1 MWYSQQSQL
10 NGLVMRNKLW
20 IVLLGMGLF
29 SCQRSMLNEQK
40 RIDADLESFR
50 SSSQNSS
57 VADVQACWKRDTLLL
72 QLIDS
77 VLVRSNDIKIG
88 FLDLAISRADFAQ
101 QRGLRKP
108 VVSGIV
114 QPSLRRFGKYT
125 MDGVGNFDT
134 QFSTNITKDQI
145 IPENLP
151 DLQIGLQA
159 SWEWDIWGKLA
170 KRKRAS
176 ALRYLA
182 TESGQQW
189 FITSLVSEVAGAYG
203 QLVALD
209 QELEILK
216 TNISIQHKAFELVQ
230 VQKEAGVV
238 NESAVQQLEAQ
249 WLNSRAQEGDVLQQ
263 ITLLE
268 NQIRYYLNKPSAPI
282 HRSKYP
288 FQCALDSTLFT
299 NVQIDQLERR
309 PDIRRAKLA
318 LEGAFEVKESAKLA
332 LKPSIVLSGILGVQG
347 FQPAYLFQLPASM
360 AYQLLGGIT
369 APWINRSALT
379 SEILRSNAQWKSLDL
394 AYQNALINGF
404 LEWDNQ
410 VKSLGYLQRQSQ
422 LKEREV
428 LLTKG
433 SINTVGTL
441 FLTANASYLEVLTAQ
456 QNALRSELELLEIS
470 RKRWMHAIQLY
481 RVLGGGW

>member
-1 MWYSQQSQL
+1 
-10 NGLVMRNKLW
+10 MRNRFW
-20 IVLLGMGLF
+20 ILLLGLGII
-29 SCQRSMLNEQK
+29 SCQSNLSVQNRVNADLDTYRQPNEQ
-40 RIDADLESFR
+40 A
-50 SSSQNSS
+50 S
-57 VADVQACWKRDTLLL
+57 VSDVQACWKRDSLLV

-88 FLDLAISRADFAQ
+88 FLEMAASRADFMY

-108 VVSGIV
+108 VVGGII

-151 DLQIGLQA
+151 DLLIGVQS
-159 SWEWDIWGKLA
+159 SWEWDVWGKLA
-170 KRKRAS
+170 KRKKAS

-189 FITSLVSEVAGAYG
+189 LITSLVAEVAGAYG

-209 QELEILK
+209 QELNILK
-216 TNISIQHKAFELVQ
+216 SNIAIQQKAFELVQ

-249 WLNSRAQEGDVLQQ
+249 LLNSRAQEGDVLQQ
-263 ITLLE
+263 ITVLE
-268 NQIRYYLNKPSAPI
+268 NQIRYYLNKPAGKIMRAS
-282 HRSKYP
+282 YP
-288 FQCALDSTLFT
+288 FQCSLDTAMFAHI
-299 NVQIDQLERR
+299 QIDQLERR
-309 PDIRRAKLA
+309 PDIRQAKLNLSA
-318 LEGAFEVKESAKLA
+318 AFESKESAALA
-332 LKPSIVLSGILGVQG
+332 LKPSIVLSGVLGVQG

-369 APWINRSALT
+369 APWLNRSAIT
-379 SEILRSNAQWKSLDL
+379 ADILRSDAQWKAKDL
-394 AYQNALINGF
+394 AYQNALIQGF
-404 LEWDNQ
+404 LEWDTQ
-410 VKSLGYLQRQSQ
+410 VKSLAYLQRQSL

-433 SINTVGTL
+433 AINTVGTL

-456 QNALRSELELLEIS
+456 QSALRSELDLLEIS
-470 RKRWMHAIQLY
+470 RKRWTHAIQVY

>member
-1 MWYSQQSQL
+1 V
-10 NGLVMRNKLW
+10 N
-20 IVLLGMGLF
+20 
-29 SCQRSMLNEQK
+29 
-40 RIDADLESFR
+40 ADLETYRQTNEGNTVS
-50 SSSQNSS
+50 
-57 VADVQACWKRDTLLL
+57 DVQACWKRDSLLV

-88 FLDLAISRADFAQ
+88 FLEMAASRADFVY
-101 QRGLRKP
+101 QRGLRMP
-108 VVSGIV
+108 TVGGIV

-125 MDGVGNFDT
+125 MDGIGNFDT
-134 QFSTNITKDQI
+134 NFSPNITDDQI
-145 IPENLP
+145 IPKNLP
-151 DLQIGLQA
+151 DLQMGLQS

-170 KRKRAS
+170 KRKKAS

-189 FITSLVSEVAGAYG
+189 LITSLVAEVASAYG
-203 QLVALD
+203 HLIALD
-209 QELEILK
+209 KEMDILK
-216 TNISIQHKAFELVQ
+216 ANIDIQRKAFELVK

-249 WLNSRAQEGDVLQQ
+249 LLNSRAQEGDVLQQ
-263 ITLLE
+263 ITVLE
-268 NQIRYYLNKPSAPI
+268 NQVRYYLNKPGAVI
-282 HRSKYP
+282 KRSPFP
-288 FQCALDSTLFT
+288 FQCSMDSSLFAQ
-299 NVQIDQLERR
+299 VQIDQLERR
-309 PDIRRAKLA
+309 PDIRQAKLNLSA
-318 LEGAFEVKESAKLA
+318 AFESKESAKLA
-332 LKPSIVLSGILGVQG
+332 LKPSVVLSGILGVQG

-369 APWINRSALT
+369 TPWLNRSAI
-379 SEILRSNAQWKSLDL
+379 SADILRTDAQWKVQDL
-394 AYQNALINGF
+394 AYQNALIQGY
-404 LEWDNQ
+404 LEWDTQ

-433 SINTVGTL
+433 AINTVGTL

-456 QNALRSELELLEIS
+456 QNALRSELELLEYS
-470 RKRWMHAIQLY
+470 RKRWTHAIQLY

>member
-1 MWYSQQSQL
+1 MKNKYWL
-10 NGLVMRNKLW
+10 LIIGLA
-20 IVLLGMGLF
+20 LG
-29 SCQRSMLNEQK
+29 SCQKALLNEQK
-40 RIDADLESFR
+40 RVDVDLASYK
-50 SSSQNSS
+50 NPKDNGS
-57 VADVQACWKRDTLLL
+57 VADVQACWKQDTLLL

-88 FLDLAISRADFAQ
+88 FLEMAMARADFSNL
-101 QRGLRKP
+101 RGMRKP
-108 VVSGIV
+108 VVSGLV
-114 QPSLRRFGKYT
+114 QPSLRKFGLYT
-125 MDGVGNFDT
+125 MDGVGNYDT
-134 QFSTNITKDQI
+134 QFSPNITKDQI

-151 DLQIGLQA
+151 DLLLGVQA

-170 KRKRAS
+170 KRIKAS

-189 FITSLVSEVAGAYG
+189 FITSLVADVAGAYG

-209 QELEILK
+209 QELDILK
-216 TNISIQHKAFELVQ
+216 ANIAIQRKAFELVQ

-249 WLNSRAQEGDVLQQ
+249 WLNSRVQEGDVHQQ
-263 ITLLE
+263 ITVLE
-268 NQIRYYLNKPSAPI
+268 NQIRYYLNKPSVPI
-282 HRSKYP
+282 LRSKFP
-288 FQCALDSTLFT
+288 FQCALDSTMFA
-299 NVQIDQLERR
+299 NVKIDQLERR
-309 PDIRRAKLA
+309 SDIRQAKLA
-318 LEGAFEVKESAKLA
+318 LESAFELKESAQLA
-332 LKPSIVLSGILGVQG
+332 LRPSIVLSGILGVQG
-347 FQPAYLFQLPASM
+347 FQPAYLLQLPTSM
-360 AYQLLGGIT
+360 AYQLIGGIT
-369 APWINRSALT
+369 TPWLNRSAIT
-379 SEILRSNAQWKSLDL
+379 SEMLKSNAQWKALDL
-394 AYQNALINGF
+394 AYQNALVKGF
-404 LEWDNQ
+404 LEWDTQ
-410 VKSLGYLQRQSQ
+410 VKSLAYLQKQNQ

-433 SINTVGTL
+433 AVNTVGTL

>member
-1 MWYSQQSQL
+1 MK
-10 NGLVMRNKLW
+10 NRFW
-20 IVLLGMGLF
+20 ILLLGLGII
-29 SCQRSMLNEQK
+29 SCQSNLSVQNRVNADLDTYRQPNEQ
-40 RIDADLESFR
+40 A
-50 SSSQNSS
+50 S
-57 VADVQACWKRDTLLL
+57 VSDVQACWKRDSLLV

-88 FLDLAISRADFAQ
+88 FLETAASRADFVY
-101 QRGLRKP
+101 QRGLRMP
-108 VVSGIV
+108 TVGGVV

-134 QFSTNITKDQI
+134 KFSTNITREQI

-151 DLQIGLQA
+151 DLLIGVQS

-170 KRKRAS
+170 KRKKAS

-189 FITSLVSEVAGAYG
+189 LITSLVAEVASAYG
-203 QLVALD
+203 QLIALD
-209 QELEILK
+209 KEMDILK
-216 TNISIQHKAFELVQ
+216 ANIDIQRKAFELVK

-249 WLNSRAQEGDVLQQ
+249 LLNSRAQEGDVLQQ
-263 ITLLE
+263 ITVLE
-268 NQIRYYLNKPSAPI
+268 NQVRYYLNKPGAVI
-282 HRSKYP
+282 KRSPFP
-288 FQCALDSTLFT
+288 FQCSLDSSLFAH
-299 NVQIDQLERR
+299 VQIDQLERR
-309 PDIRRAKLA
+309 PDIRQAKLNLSA
-318 LEGAFEVKESAKLA
+318 AFESKESAKLA
-332 LKPSIVLSGILGVQG
+332 LKPSVVLSGILGVQG

-360 AYQLLGGIT
+360 AYLLLGGIT
-369 APWINRSALT
+369 TPWLNRSAI
-379 SEILRSNAQWKSLDL
+379 SADILRTDAQWKVQDL
-394 AYQNALINGF
+394 AYQNALIQGY
-404 LEWDNQ
+404 LEWDTQ

-433 SINTVGTL
+433 AINTVGTL

-456 QNALRSELELLEIS
+456 QNALRSELELLEYS
-470 RKRWMHAIQLY
+470 RKRWTHAIQLY

>member
-1 MWYSQQSQL
+1 
-10 NGLVMRNKLW
+10 MRNRFW
-20 IVLLGMGLF
+20 ILLLGLGII
-29 SCQRSMLNEQK
+29 SCQSNLSVQNRVNADLDTYRQPNEQ
-40 RIDADLESFR
+40 A
-50 SSSQNSS
+50 S
-57 VADVQACWKRDTLLL
+57 VSDVQACWKRDSLLV

-88 FLDLAISRADFAQ
+88 FLETAASRADFVY
-101 QRGLRKP
+101 QRGLRMP
-108 VVSGIV
+108 TVGGVV

-134 QFSTNITKDQI
+134 KFSTNITREQI

-151 DLQIGLQA
+151 DLLIGVQS

-170 KRKRAS
+170 KRKKAS

-189 FITSLVSEVAGAYG
+189 LITSLVAEVASAYG
-203 QLVALD
+203 QLIALD
-209 QELEILK
+209 KEMDILK
-216 TNISIQHKAFELVQ
+216 ANIDIQRKAFELVK

-249 WLNSRAQEGDVLQQ
+249 LLNSRAQEGDVLQQ
-263 ITLLE
+263 ITVLE
-268 NQIRYYLNKPSAPI
+268 NQVRYYLNKPGAVI
-282 HRSKYP
+282 KRSPFP
-288 FQCALDSTLFT
+288 FQCSLDSSLFAH
-299 NVQIDQLERR
+299 VQIDQLERR
-309 PDIRRAKLA
+309 PDIRQAKLNLSA
-318 LEGAFEVKESAKLA
+318 AFESKESAKLA
-332 LKPSIVLSGILGVQG
+332 LKPSVVLSGILGVQG

-369 APWINRSALT
+369 TPWLNRSAI
-379 SEILRSNAQWKSLDL
+379 SADILRTDAQWKVQDL
-394 AYQNALINGF
+394 AYQNALIQGY
-404 LEWDNQ
+404 LEWDTQ

-433 SINTVGTL
+433 AINTVGTL

-456 QNALRSELELLEIS
+456 QNALRSELELLEYS
-470 RKRWMHAIQLY
+470 RKRWTHAIQLY

>member
-1 MWYSQQSQL
+1 
-10 NGLVMRNKLW
+10 MRNRFW
-20 IVLLGMGLF
+20 IIVLGLGIV
-29 SCQRSMLNEQK
+29 SCQSNLSVQNRVN
-40 RIDADLESFR
+40 ADLETYR
-50 SSSQNSS
+50 QPNEQAS
-57 VADVQACWKRDTLLL
+57 VSDVQACWKRDSLLV

-88 FLDLAISRADFAQ
+88 FLEMAASRADFVY
-101 QRGLRKP
+101 QRGLRMP
-108 VVSGIV
+108 TVGGVV

-134 QFSTNITKDQI
+134 KFSTNITREQI
-145 IPENLP
+145 IPEHLP
-151 DLQIGLQA
+151 DLLIGVQS

-170 KRKRAS
+170 KRKKAS

-189 FITSLVSEVAGAYG
+189 LITSLVAEVASAYG
-203 QLVALD
+203 QLIALD
-209 QELEILK
+209 KEMDILK
-216 TNISIQHKAFELVQ
+216 ANIDIQRKAFELVK

-249 WLNSRAQEGDVLQQ
+249 LLNSRAQEGDVLQQ
-263 ITLLE
+263 ITVLE
-268 NQIRYYLNKPSAPI
+268 NQVRYYLNKPGAVI
-282 HRSKYP
+282 KRSPFP
-288 FQCALDSTLFT
+288 FQCSLDSTLFAH
-299 NVQIDQLERR
+299 VQIDQLERR
-309 PDIRRAKLA
+309 PDIRQAKLNLLA
-318 LEGAFEVKESAKLA
+318 AFESKESAKLA
-332 LKPSIVLSGILGVQG
+332 LKPSVVLSGILGVQG

-369 APWINRSALT
+369 TPWLNRSAI
-379 SEILRSNAQWKSLDL
+379 SADILRTDAQWKVQDL
-394 AYQNALINGF
+394 AYQNALIQGY
-404 LEWDNQ
+404 LEWDTQ

-433 SINTVGTL
+433 AINTVGTL

-456 QNALRSELELLEIS
+456 QNALRSELDLLEYS
-470 RKRWMHAIQLY
+470 RKRWTHAIQLY

>member
-1 MWYSQQSQL
+1 MLFSQPSRL
-10 NGLVMRNKLW
+10 NGQKMRNRFW
-20 IVLLGMGLF
+20 IIGLVIGLA
-29 SCQRSMLNEQK
+29 SCQSNLSIQNRV
-40 RIDADLESFR
+40 DADLETYR
-50 SSSQNSS
+50 QANEGNSVS
-57 VADVQACWKRDTLLL
+57 DIQACWKRDSLLV

-88 FLDLAISRADFAQ
+88 FLEMAASRADFVY

-108 VVSGIV
+108 MVSGII

-134 QFSTNITKDQI
+134 NFSPNITDDQI
-145 IPENLP
+145 IPKNLP
-151 DLQIGLQA
+151 DLQMGLQS
-159 SWEWDIWGKLA
+159 SWEWDVWGKLA
-170 KRKRAS
+170 KRKKAS

-189 FITSLVSEVAGAYG
+189 LITSLVAEVAGAYG

-209 QELEILK
+209 QELDILK
-216 TNISIQHKAFELVQ
+216 SNIAIQRKAFELVQ

-263 ITLLE
+263 ITVLE
-268 NQIRYYLNKPSAPI
+268 NQIRYYLNKPTGNIKRAP
-282 HRSKYP
+282 YP
-288 FQCALDSTLFT
+288 FQCAMDSTLFA
-299 NVQIDQLERR
+299 NVKIDQLEKR
-309 PDIRRAKLA
+309 PDIRQAKLNLSA
-318 LEGAFEVKESAKLA
+318 AFESKESAKLA
-332 LKPSIVLSGILGVQG
+332 LKPSVVLSGVLGVQG

-369 APWINRSALT
+369 TPWLNRSAIT
-379 SEILRSNAQWKSLDL
+379 SDILRSESHWKVQDL
-394 AYQNALINGF
+394 AYQNALINAY
-404 LEWDNQ
+404 LEWDTQ

-433 SINTVGTL
+433 AINTVGTL

-456 QNALRSELELLEIS
+456 QNALRSELDLLEFS
-470 RKRWMHAIQLY
+470 RKRWTHAIQLY

>member
-1 MWYSQQSQL
+1 VS
-10 NGLVMRNKLW
+10 
-20 IVLLGMGLF
+20 
-29 SCQRSMLNEQK
+29 
-40 RIDADLESFR
+40 
-50 SSSQNSS
+50 
-57 VADVQACWKRDTLLL
+57 DVQECWKRDTLLV

-77 VLVRSNDIKIG
+77 VLVRSNDIKMG
-88 FLDLAISRADFAQ
+88 FLQVAMAKSEFGY

-108 VVSGIV
+108 TVSGLV

-125 MDGVGNFDT
+125 MDGVGNYDT
-134 QFSTNITKDQI
+134 QFSTNISKDQI

-151 DLQIGLQA
+151 DLQIGVQTA
-159 SWEWDIWGKLA
+159 WELDIWGKLA
-170 KRKRAS
+170 KRKKAS

-189 FITSLVSEVAGAYG
+189 LITSLVAEVAGAYG
-203 QLVALD
+203 QLIALD
-209 QELEILK
+209 KELDILK
-216 TNISIQHKAFELVQ
+216 NNIEIQRKAFELVQ
-230 VQKEAGVV
+230 VQKEAGAV

-263 ITLLE
+263 ITSLE
-268 NQIRYYLNKPSAPI
+268 NDIRLLLNKPNVPI
-282 HRSKYP
+282 HRSKFP
-288 FQCALDSTLFT
+288 FQCVLDIK
-299 NVQIDQLERR
+299 Q
-309 PDIRRAKLA
+309 AKLNLMA
-318 LEGAFEVKESAKLA
+318 AFETKESASLA

-369 APWINRSALT
+369 TPWLNRSAIT
-379 SEILRSNAQWKSLDL
+379 AEMLRSESQWKWQDI
-394 AYQNALINGF
+394 AYQNALVKGY
-404 LEWDNQ
+404 LEWDTQ
-410 VKSLGYLQRQSQ
+410 VRSLAYLQKQQQ
-422 LKEREV
+422 LKQREV

-433 SINTVGTL
+433 AINTVGTL

-470 RKRWMHAIQLY
+470 RNQWMRAINLY

>member
-1 MWYSQQSQL
+1 
-10 NGLVMRNKLW
+10 MRNRFW
-20 IVLLGMGLF
+20 IIIFGIGF
-29 SCQRSMLNEQK
+29 ISCQSNLSVQNRV
-40 RIDADLESFR
+40 DADLETYR
-50 SSSQNSS
+50 SVNEQTS
-57 VADVQACWKRDTLLL
+57 VSDVQACWRRDSLLV

-88 FLDLAISRADFAQ
+88 FLDLAASRADFVY

-108 VVSGIV
+108 MVSGII
-114 QPSLRRFGKYT
+114 QPSLKRFGKYT
-125 MDGVGNFDT
+125 MDGVGNYDT

-151 DLQIGLQA
+151 DLQIGIQS

-170 KRKRAS
+170 KRKKAS

-189 FITSLVSEVAGAYG
+189 LITSLVAEVAGAYG

-209 QELEILK
+209 QELDILK
-216 TNISIQHKAFELVQ
+216 SNIAIQRKAFELVQ

-249 WLNSRAQEGDVLQQ
+249 LLNSRAQEGDVLQQ
-263 ITLLE
+263 ITVLE
-268 NQIRYYLNKPSAPI
+268 NQIRFYLNKPAGKIKRTP
-282 HRSKYP
+282 YP
-288 FQCALDSTLFT
+288 FQCALDSSLFAH
-299 NVQIDQLERR
+299 VKIDQLERR
-309 PDIRRAKLA
+309 PDIRQAKLNLSA
-318 LEGAFEVKESAKLA
+318 AFESKESAKLA
-332 LKPSIVLSGILGVQG
+332 LKPSVVLSGILGVQG
-347 FQPAYLFQLPASM
+347 FQPAYLFQLPASI
-360 AYQLLGGIT
+360 AYQLLGGVT
-369 APWINRSALT
+369 APWLNRSAIT
-379 SEILRSNAQWKSLDL
+379 SEILRADAQWKVRDL
-394 AYQNALINGF
+394 AYQNALIQGY
-404 LEWDNQ
+404 LEWDTQ

-433 SINTVGTL
+433 AINTVGTL
-441 FLTANASYLEVLTAQ
+441 FLTANANYLEVLTAQ

-470 RKRWMHAIQLY
+470 RKRWTHAIQLY

>member
-1 MWYSQQSQL
+1 
-10 NGLVMRNKLW
+10 MRNRFW
-20 IVLLGMGLF
+20 ILLLGLGII
-29 SCQRSMLNEQK
+29 SCQSNLSVQNRVNADLDTYRQPNEQ
-40 RIDADLESFR
+40 A
-50 SSSQNSS
+50 S
-57 VADVQACWKRDTLLL
+57 VSDVQACWKRDSLLV

-88 FLDLAISRADFAQ
+88 FLEMAASRADFVY
-101 QRGLRKP
+101 QRGLRMP
-108 VVSGIV
+108 TVGGVV

-134 QFSTNITKDQI
+134 KFSTNITREQI

-151 DLQIGLQA
+151 DLLIGVQS

-170 KRKRAS
+170 KRKKAS

-189 FITSLVSEVAGAYG
+189 LITSLVAEVASAYG
-203 QLVALD
+203 QLIALD
-209 QELEILK
+209 KEMDILK
-216 TNISIQHKAFELVQ
+216 ANIDIQRKAFELVK

-249 WLNSRAQEGDVLQQ
+249 LLNSRAQEGDVLQQ
-263 ITLLE
+263 ITVLE
-268 NQIRYYLNKPSAPI
+268 NQVRYYLNKPGAVI
-282 HRSKYP
+282 KRSPFP
-288 FQCALDSTLFT
+288 FQCSLDSSLFAH
-299 NVQIDQLERR
+299 VQIDQLERR
-309 PDIRRAKLA
+309 PDIRQAKLNLSA
-318 LEGAFEVKESAKLA
+318 AFESKESAKLA
-332 LKPSIVLSGILGVQG
+332 LKPSVVLSGILGVQG

-369 APWINRSALT
+369 TPWLNRSAI
-379 SEILRSNAQWKSLDL
+379 SADILRTDAQWKVQDL
-394 AYQNALINGF
+394 AYQNALIQGY
-404 LEWDNQ
+404 LEWDTQ

-433 SINTVGTL
+433 AINTVGTL

-456 QNALRSELELLEIS
+456 QNALRSELELLEYS
-470 RKRWMHAIQLY
+470 RKRWTHAIQLY

>member
-1 MWYSQQSQL
+1 
-10 NGLVMRNKLW
+10 MRNRFW
-20 IVLLGMGLF
+20 ILLLGLGII
-29 SCQRSMLNEQK
+29 SCQSNLSVQNRVNADLDTYRQPNEQ
-40 RIDADLESFR
+40 A
-50 SSSQNSS
+50 S
-57 VADVQACWKRDTLLL
+57 VSDVQACWKRDSLLV

-88 FLDLAISRADFAQ
+88 FLETAASRADFVY
-101 QRGLRKP
+101 QRGLRMP
-108 VVSGIV
+108 TLGGVV

-134 QFSTNITKDQI
+134 KFSTNITREQI

-151 DLQIGLQA
+151 DLLIGVQS

-170 KRKRAS
+170 KRKKAS

-189 FITSLVSEVAGAYG
+189 LITSLVAEVASAYG
-203 QLVALD
+203 QLIALD
-209 QELEILK
+209 KEMDILK
-216 TNISIQHKAFELVQ
+216 ANIDIQRKAFELVK

-249 WLNSRAQEGDVLQQ
+249 LLNSRAQEGDVLQQ
-263 ITLLE
+263 ITVLE
-268 NQIRYYLNKPSAPI
+268 NQVRYYLNKPGAVI
-282 HRSKYP
+282 KRSPFP
-288 FQCALDSTLFT
+288 FQCSLDSSLFAH
-299 NVQIDQLERR
+299 VQIDQLERR
-309 PDIRRAKLA
+309 PDIRQAKLNLSA
-318 LEGAFEVKESAKLA
+318 AFESKESAKLA
-332 LKPSIVLSGILGVQG
+332 LKPSVVLSGILGVQG

-369 APWINRSALT
+369 TPWLNRSAI
-379 SEILRSNAQWKSLDL
+379 SADILRTDAQWKVQDL
-394 AYQNALINGF
+394 AYQNALIQGY
-404 LEWDNQ
+404 LEWDTQ

-433 SINTVGTL
+433 AINTVGTL

-456 QNALRSELELLEIS
+456 QNALRSELELLEYS
-470 RKRWMHAIQLY
+470 RKRWTHAIQLY

>member
-1 MWYSQQSQL
+1 ML
-10 NGLVMRNKLW
+10 GLG
-20 IVLLGMGLF
+20 II
-29 SCQRSMLNEQK
+29 SCQSNLSVQNRVNADLDTYRQPNEQ
-40 RIDADLESFR
+40 A
-50 SSSQNSS
+50 S
-57 VADVQACWKRDTLLL
+57 VSDVQACWKRDSLLV

-88 FLDLAISRADFAQ
+88 FLETAASRADFVY
-101 QRGLRKP
+101 QRGLRMP
-108 VVSGIV
+108 TVGGVV

-134 QFSTNITKDQI
+134 KFSTNITQEQI

-151 DLQIGLQA
+151 DLLIGVQS

-170 KRKRAS
+170 KRKKAS

-189 FITSLVSEVAGAYG
+189 LITSLVAEVASAYG
-203 QLVALD
+203 QLIALD
-209 QELEILK
+209 KEMDILK
-216 TNISIQHKAFELVQ
+216 ANIDIQRKAFELVK

-249 WLNSRAQEGDVLQQ
+249 LLNSRAQEGDVLQQ
-263 ITLLE
+263 ITVLE
-268 NQIRYYLNKPSAPI
+268 NQVRYYLNKPGAVI
-282 HRSKYP
+282 KRSPFP
-288 FQCALDSTLFT
+288 FQCSLDSSLFAH
-299 NVQIDQLERR
+299 VQIDQLERR
-309 PDIRRAKLA
+309 PDIRQAKLNLSA
-318 LEGAFEVKESAKLA
+318 AFESKESAKLA
-332 LKPSIVLSGILGVQG
+332 LKPSVVLSGILGVQG

-369 APWINRSALT
+369 TPWLNRSAI
-379 SEILRSNAQWKSLDL
+379 SADILRTDAQWKVQDL
-394 AYQNALINGF
+394 AYQNALIQGY
-404 LEWDNQ
+404 LEWDTQ

-433 SINTVGTL
+433 AINTVGTL

-456 QNALRSELELLEIS
+456 QNALRSELELLEYS
-470 RKRWMHAIQLY
+470 RKRWTHAIQLY

>member
-1 MWYSQQSQL
+1 
-10 NGLVMRNKLW
+10 MRNRFW
-20 IVLLGMGLF
+20 ILLLGLGII
-29 SCQRSMLNEQK
+29 SCQSNLSVQNRVNADLDTYRQPNEQ
-40 RIDADLESFR
+40 A
-50 SSSQNSS
+50 S
-57 VADVQACWKRDTLLL
+57 VSDVQACWKRDSLLV

-88 FLDLAISRADFAQ
+88 FLETAASRADFVY
-101 QRGLRKP
+101 QRGLRMP
-108 VVSGIV
+108 TVGGVV

-134 QFSTNITKDQI
+134 KFSTNITREQI

-151 DLQIGLQA
+151 DLLIGVQS

-170 KRKRAS
+170 KRKKAS

-189 FITSLVSEVAGAYG
+189 LITSLVAEVASAYG
-203 QLVALD
+203 QLIALD
-209 QELEILK
+209 KEMDILK
-216 TNISIQHKAFELVQ
+216 ANIDIQRKAFELVK

-249 WLNSRAQEGDVLQQ
+249 LLNSRAQEGDVLQQ
-263 ITLLE
+263 ITVLE
-268 NQIRYYLNKPSAPI
+268 NQVRYYLNKPGAVI
-282 HRSKYP
+282 KRSPFP
-288 FQCALDSTLFT
+288 FQCSLDSSLFAH
-299 NVQIDQLERR
+299 VQIDQLERR
-309 PDIRRAKLA
+309 PDIRQAKLNLSA
-318 LEGAFEVKESAKLA
+318 AFESKESAKLA
-332 LKPSIVLSGILGVQG
+332 LKPSVVLSGILGVQG
-347 FQPAYLFQLPASM
+347 FQPAYLFQLPASI

-369 APWINRSALT
+369 TPWLNRSAI
-379 SEILRSNAQWKSLDL
+379 SADILRTDAQWKVQDL
-394 AYQNALINGF
+394 AYQNALIQGY
-404 LEWDNQ
+404 LEWDTQ

-433 SINTVGTL
+433 AINTVGTL

-456 QNALRSELELLEIS
+456 QNALRSELELLEYS
-470 RKRWMHAIQLY
+470 RKRWTHAIQLY

>member
-1 MWYSQQSQL
+1 
-10 NGLVMRNKLW
+10 MRNRFW
-20 IVLLGMGLF
+20 ILVLGLGII
-29 SCQRSMLNEQK
+29 SCQSNLSVQNRVNADLDTYRQPNEQ
-40 RIDADLESFR
+40 A
-50 SSSQNSS
+50 S
-57 VADVQACWKRDTLLL
+57 VSDVQACWKRDSLLV

-88 FLDLAISRADFAQ
+88 FLEMAASRADFVY
-101 QRGLRKP
+101 QRGLRMP
-108 VVSGIV
+108 TVGGIV

-134 QFSTNITKDQI
+134 KFSTNITREQI
-145 IPENLP
+145 IPEHLP
-151 DLQIGLQA
+151 DLLIGVQS

-170 KRKRAS
+170 KRKKAS

-189 FITSLVSEVAGAYG
+189 LITSLVAEVASAYG
-203 QLVALD
+203 QLIALD
-209 QELEILK
+209 KEMDILK
-216 TNISIQHKAFELVQ
+216 ANIDIQRKAFELVK

-249 WLNSRAQEGDVLQQ
+249 LLNSRAQEGDVLQQ
-263 ITLLE
+263 ITVLE
-268 NQIRYYLNKPSAPI
+268 NQVRYYLNKPGAVI
-282 HRSKYP
+282 KRSPFP
-288 FQCALDSTLFT
+288 FQCSLDSTLFAH
-299 NVQIDQLERR
+299 VQIDQLERR
-309 PDIRRAKLA
+309 PDIRQAKLNLSA
-318 LEGAFEVKESAKLA
+318 AFESKESAKLA
-332 LKPSIVLSGILGVQG
+332 LKPSVVLSGILGVQG

-369 APWINRSALT
+369 TPWLNRSAI
-379 SEILRSNAQWKSLDL
+379 SADILRTDAQWKVQDL
-394 AYQNALINGF
+394 AYQNALIQGY
-404 LEWDNQ
+404 LEWDTQ

-433 SINTVGTL
+433 AINTVGTL

-456 QNALRSELELLEIS
+456 QNALRSELDLLEYS
-470 RKRWMHAIQLY
+470 RKRWTHAIQLY

>member
-1 MWYSQQSQL
+1 MKNRIWIL
-10 NGLVMRNKLW
+10 ILGLG
-20 IVLLGMGLF
+20 LG
-29 SCQRSMLNEQK
+29 SCQQAILRDQK
-40 RIDADLESFR
+40 RVDADLETYRQPNEST
-50 SSSQNSS
+50 S
-57 VADVQACWKRDTLLL
+57 VSDVQACWRRDSLLV

-88 FLDLAISRADFAQ
+88 FLQMALSRADFAY

-108 VVSGIV
+108 TVAGVI
-114 QPSLRRFGKYT
+114 QPSLKRFGKYS
-125 MDGVGNFDT
+125 MDGVGNYDT
-134 QFSTNITKDQI
+134 QFSTNITKEQI
-145 IPENLP
+145 IPEHLP
-151 DLQIGLQA
+151 DLQVGVQS

-170 KRKRAS
+170 KRKKAS

-189 FITSLVSEVAGAYG
+189 LITSLVADVAGAYG

-209 QELEILK
+209 QELDILK
-216 TNISIQHKAFELVQ
+216 TNIAIQRKAFELVQ

-249 WLNSRAQEGDVLQQ
+249 LLNSRAQEGDVLQQ
-263 ITLLE
+263 ITALE
-268 NQIRYYLNKPSAPI
+268 NQIRYYLNKPG
-282 HRSKYP
+282 SKIKRTPYP
-288 FQCALDSTLFT
+288 FQCALDSSLFAH
-299 NVQIDQLERR
+299 VQIDQLERR
-309 PDIRRAKLA
+309 PDIRAAKLTLSA
-318 LEGAFEVKESAKLA
+318 AFESKESAKLA

-360 AYQLLGGIT
+360 AYQLIGGIT
-369 APWINRSALT
+369 TPWLNRSAIT
-379 SEILRSNAQWKSLDL
+379 SDILRADAQWKAQDL
-394 AYQNALINGF
+394 GYQNTLIQGY
-404 LEWDNQ
+404 LEWDTQ
-410 VKSLGYLQRQSQ
+410 VKSLGFLQRQSQ

-433 SINTVGTL
+433 AINTVGTL

-470 RKRWMHAIQLY
+470 RKRWTHAIQLY

>member
-1 MWYSQQSQL
+1 ML
-10 NGLVMRNKLW
+10 GLG
-20 IVLLGMGLF
+20 IV
-29 SCQRSMLNEQK
+29 SCQSNLSIQNRVNADLDTYRQPNEQ
-40 RIDADLESFR
+40 A
-50 SSSQNSS
+50 S
-57 VADVQACWKRDTLLL
+57 VSDVQACWKRDSLLV

-88 FLDLAISRADFAQ
+88 FLETAASRADFVY
-101 QRGLRKP
+101 QRGLRMP
-108 VVSGIV
+108 TVGGVV

-134 QFSTNITKDQI
+134 KFSTNITREQI

-151 DLQIGLQA
+151 DLMIGVQS

-170 KRKRAS
+170 KRKKAS

-189 FITSLVSEVAGAYG
+189 LITSLVAEVASAYG
-203 QLVALD
+203 QLIALD
-209 QELEILK
+209 KEMDILK
-216 TNISIQHKAFELVQ
+216 ANIDIQRKAFELVK

-249 WLNSRAQEGDVLQQ
+249 LLNSRAQEGDVLQQ
-263 ITLLE
+263 ITVLE
-268 NQIRYYLNKPSAPI
+268 NQLRYYLNKPGALI
-282 HRSKYP
+282 KRSPFP
-288 FQCALDSTLFT
+288 FQCSMDSSLFAQ
-299 NVQIDQLERR
+299 VQIDQLERR
-309 PDIRRAKLA
+309 PDIRQAKLNLSA
-318 LEGAFEVKESAKLA
+318 AFESKESAALA
-332 LKPSIVLSGILGVQG
+332 LKPSIVLSGVLGVQG

-369 APWINRSALT
+369 APWLNRSAIT
-379 SEILRSNAQWKSLDL
+379 ADIIRSDAQWKAKDL
-394 AYQNALINGF
+394 AYQNALIQGY
-404 LEWDNQ
+404 LEWDTQ

-433 SINTVGTL
+433 AINTVGTL

-456 QNALRSELELLEIS
+456 QSALRSELDLLEIS
-470 RKRWMHAIQLY
+470 RKRWTHAIQLY

>member
-1 MWYSQQSQL
+1 ML
-10 NGLVMRNKLW
+10 GLG
-20 IVLLGMGLF
+20 IV
-29 SCQRSMLNEQK
+29 SCQSNLSVQNRVNADLDTYRQPNEQ
-40 RIDADLESFR
+40 A
-50 SSSQNSS
+50 S
-57 VADVQACWKRDTLLL
+57 VSDVQACWKRDSLLV

-88 FLDLAISRADFAQ
+88 FLEMAASRADFVY
-101 QRGLRKP
+101 QRGLRMP
-108 VVSGIV
+108 TVGGVV

-134 QFSTNITKDQI
+134 KFSTNITRDQV
-145 IPENLP
+145 IPEHLP
-151 DLQIGLQA
+151 DLQIGVQS

-189 FITSLVSEVAGAYG
+189 LITSLVAEVASAYG
-203 QLVALD
+203 QLIALD
-209 QELEILK
+209 KEMDILK
-216 TNISIQHKAFELVQ
+216 ANIDIQRKAFELVK

-249 WLNSRAQEGDVLQQ
+249 LLNSRAQEGDVLQQ
-263 ITLLE
+263 ITVLE
-268 NQIRYYLNKPSAPI
+268 NQVRYYLNKPGAVI
-282 HRSKYP
+282 KRSPFP
-288 FQCALDSTLFT
+288 FQCSLDSTLFAH
-299 NVQIDQLERR
+299 VQIDQLERR
-309 PDIRRAKLA
+309 PDIRQAKLNLSA
-318 LEGAFEVKESAKLA
+318 AFESKESAKLA
-332 LKPSIVLSGILGVQG
+332 LKPSVVLSGILGVQG

-369 APWINRSALT
+369 TPWLNRSAI
-379 SEILRSNAQWKSLDL
+379 SADILRTDAQWKVQDL
-394 AYQNALINGF
+394 AYQNALIQGY
-404 LEWDNQ
+404 LEWDTQ

-433 SINTVGTL
+433 AINTVGTL

-456 QNALRSELELLEIS
+456 QNALRSELELLEYS
-470 RKRWMHAIQLY
+470 RKRWTHAIQLY

>member
-1 MWYSQQSQL
+1 MLSLQRSRL
-10 NGLVMRNKLW
+10 NGQQMRNRFWL
-20 IVLLGMGLF
+20 IIFGFGFF
-29 SCQRSMLNEQK
+29 SCQSNLSVQK
-40 RIDADLESFR
+40 RVDADLESYR
-50 SSSQNSS
+50 IVNDQTS
-57 VADVQACWKRDTLLL
+57 VSDVQACWRRDSLLV

-88 FLDLAISRADFAQ
+88 FLDLAMSRADFTF

-108 VVSGIV
+108 IVSGII
-114 QPSLRRFGKYT
+114 QPSLKRFGKYT
-125 MDGVGNFDT
+125 MDGVGNYDT

-151 DLQIGLQA
+151 DLQIGIQS

-170 KRKRAS
+170 KRKKAS

-189 FITSLVSEVAGAYG
+189 LITSLVSEVASAYG
-203 QLVALD
+203 QLISLD

-216 TNISIQHKAFELVQ
+216 TNISIQRKAFELVQ
-230 VQKEAGVV
+230 VQKEAGAV

-249 WLNSRAQEGDVLQQ
+249 LLNSRAQEGDVLQQ
-263 ITLLE
+263 ITVLE
-268 NQIRYYLNKPSAPI
+268 NQIRYYLNKPG
-282 HRSKYP
+282 SKIKRTPFP
-288 FQCALDSTLFT
+288 FQCTLDTTLFAH
-299 NVQIDQLERR
+299 VQIDQLERR
-309 PDIRRAKLA
+309 PDIRQAKLNLSA
-318 LEGAFEVKESAKLA
+318 AFESKESAKLA
-332 LKPSIVLSGILGVQG
+332 LKPSVVLSGILGVQG

-360 AYQLLGGIT
+360 AYQLLGGVT
-369 APWINRSALT
+369 APWLNRSAIT
-379 SEILRSNAQWKSLDL
+379 ADILRSDAQWKSQDL
-394 AYQNALINGF
+394 AYQNALIKGY
-404 LEWDNQ
+404 LEWDTE
-410 VKSLGYLQRQSQ
+410 VKSLGYLQRQNQ

-433 SINTVGTL
+433 AINTVGTL
-441 FLTANASYLEVLTAQ
+441 FLTANANYLEVLTAQ

-470 RKRWMHAIQLY
+470 RKRWTHAIQLY

>member
-1 MWYSQQSQL
+1 MI
-10 NGLVMRNKLW
+10 GLA
-20 IVLLGMGLF
+20 
-29 SCQRSMLNEQK
+29 SCQSNISIQNRVN
-40 RIDADLESFR
+40 ADLETYR
-50 SSSQNSS
+50 QPNEQVS
-57 VADVQACWKRDTLLL
+57 VSDVQACWKRDSLLV

-88 FLDLAISRADFAQ
+88 FLEMAASRADFMF
-101 QRGLRKP
+101 QRGVRMP
-108 VVSGIV
+108 TVGGVV
-114 QPSLRRFGKYT
+114 QPSVRRFGKYT
-125 MDGVGNFDT
+125 MDGIGNFDT
-134 QFSTNITKDQI
+134 NFSPNITDDQI
-145 IPENLP
+145 IPKNLP
-151 DLQIGLQA
+151 DLQMGLQS
-159 SWEWDIWGKLA
+159 SWEWDVWGKLA
-170 KRKRAS
+170 KRKKAS

-189 FITSLVSEVAGAYG
+189 LITSLVAEVAGAYG

-209 QELEILK
+209 QELSILK
-216 TNISIQHKAFELVQ
+216 TNIAIQRKAFELVQ

-263 ITLLE
+263 ITVLE
-268 NQIRYYLNKPSAPI
+268 NQIRYYLNKPSGNIKRAP
-282 HRSKYP
+282 YP
-288 FQCALDSTLFT
+288 FQCALDSTLFA
-299 NVQIDQLERR
+299 NVKIDQLEKR
-309 PDIRRAKLA
+309 PDIRQAKLTLSA
-318 LEGAFEVKESAKLA
+318 AFESKESAKLA
-332 LKPSIVLSGILGVQG
+332 LKPSVVLSGVLGVQG

-369 APWINRSALT
+369 TPWLNRSAIT
-379 SEILRSNAQWKSLDL
+379 ADILRSESHWKVQDL
-394 AYQNALINGF
+394 AYQNALINAY
-404 LEWDNQ
+404 LEWDTQ

-433 SINTVGTL
+433 AINTVGTL

-456 QNALRSELELLEIS
+456 QNALRSELDLLEFS
-470 RKRWMHAIQLY
+470 RKRWTHAIQLY

>member
-1 MWYSQQSQL
+1 MWFSPRSRL
-10 NGLVMRNKLW
+10 NGQKMRNKFW
-20 IVLLGMGLF
+20 ILFLGLALGSCQSVLLK
-29 SCQRSMLNEQK
+29 EQK
-40 RIDADLESFR
+40 KVDIDLGTYNRPNENA
-50 SSSQNSS
+50 S

-88 FLDLAISRADFAQ
+88 FLEMAMARADFVN

-108 VVSGIV
+108 VVSGLL
-114 QPSLRRFGKYT
+114 QPSLRKFGKYT

-134 QFSTNITKDQI
+134 QFSPNISQDQI

-151 DLQIGLQA
+151 ELQLGVQA

-170 KRKRAS
+170 KRKKSS

-182 TESGQQW
+182 TESGQHW
-189 FITSLVSEVAGAYG
+189 LITSLVSEVANAYG
-203 QLVALD
+203 QLVSLD

-216 TNISIQHKAFELVQ
+216 TNISIQRKAFELVQ
-230 VQKEAGVV
+230 VQKEAGAV

-263 ITLLE
+263 ITVLE
-268 NQIRYYLNKPSAPI
+268 NQIRYYLNKPSKPI
-282 HRSKYP
+282 LRSKYP
-288 FQCALDSTLFT
+288 FQCALDSSMFA
-299 NVQIDQLERR
+299 NVKIDQLERR
-309 PDIRRAKLA
+309 PDIRQAKLA
-318 LEGAFEVKESAKLA
+318 LESAIELKESAKLA
-332 LKPSIVLSGILGVQG
+332 LKPSIVLSGVLGVQG

-360 AYQLLGGIT
+360 AYQLIGGIT
-369 APWINRSALT
+369 TPWLNRSAIT
-379 SEILRSNAQWKSLDL
+379 ADILRTNSHWKALDL
-394 AYQNALINGF
+394 AYQNALIKGY
-404 LEWDNQ
+404 LEWDTQ
-410 VKSLGYLQRQSQ
+410 VKSLSYLQRQNQ

-433 SINTVGTL
+433 AINTIGTL
-441 FLTANASYLEVLTAQ
+441 FLTVNASYLEVLTAQ
-456 QNALRSELELLEIS
+456 QNALRAELELLEIS